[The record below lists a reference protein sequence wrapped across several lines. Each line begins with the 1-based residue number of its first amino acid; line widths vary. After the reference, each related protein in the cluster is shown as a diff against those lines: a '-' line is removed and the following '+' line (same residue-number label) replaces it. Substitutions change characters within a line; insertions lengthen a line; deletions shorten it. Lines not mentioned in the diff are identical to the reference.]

1 MCFDSVQKGQL
12 RSVRVEQVLLPPR
25 VDSMASFRFL
35 QRRKSSLFPH
45 LRAHEV
51 HVDARKRPRN
61 NLPRVDE
68 QDAVFARILESTQ
81 EYQSQMLW
89 GEMRDLEALE
99 AEFRSSGDVDSLPF
113 VEEAMKAT
121 SQRLAQHEGAAT
133 APHRRTVARAEEE
146 KNSDLY
152 SFYQLSNGS
161 YVVLHPFNMKC
172 LLKEYAPKQETTTTE
187 DDISHLL
194 EQVQVSGGGPSA
206 GAVANASDAVF
217 RHHLLPDT
225 IDARVVEIEHVVM
238 DDEAL
243 KRYRFLSH
251 LPKFCDFYLCE
262 LDLSD
267 QLSPETCD
275 AFRTELKKRVKQRKA
290 REDGGNKHE
299 TAASPSLLAMHAP
312 PSFSIDQEGMSWP
325 APSEAT
331 SRPTM
336 EQSYAITDEGLAGLD
351 EATLAAVQAAM
362 MASPSIAP
370 RSFEDAEGSF
380 ANVTRNSGYFPAL
393 GSSEDSTTGAHSSP
407 SVWGAAPSLIPP
419 EFDLNSAIKS
429 SKRKGSGKKGVSVFS
444 TNQRRSYR

>member
-25 VDSMASFRFL
+25 VDSVASFRFL

-51 HVDARKRPRN
+51 TADARKRPRN
-61 NLPRVDE
+61 GLPRVDE

-81 EYQSQMLW
+81 EYLSQMLW

-99 AEFRSSGDVDSLPF
+99 AEFRSSGDIDGLPF

-121 SQRLAQHEGAAT
+121 SQRLAQHEGASNAL
-133 APHRRTVARAEEE
+133 HRRTVTRAEEE
-146 KNSDLY
+146 KSTDLY

-172 LLKEYAPKQETTTTE
+172 LLKEYAPKHETTATE
-187 DDISHLL
+187 DEIAHQL
-194 EQVQVSGGGPSA
+194 EQVAVSGASSGGSA
-206 GAVANASDAVF
+206 INASDAVF

-225 IDARVVEIEHVVM
+225 IDAKVVDIEHVVM

-267 QLSPETCD
+267 QLSSDTSD
-275 AFRTELKKRVKQRKA
+275 AFRAELKKRIKQRKT
-290 REDGGNKHE
+290 RGNGGNKHE
-299 TAASPSLLAMHAP
+299 AAASPSLLALHAP
-312 PSFSIDQEGMSWP
+312 PSFSLDQEGMSWP

-331 SRPTM
+331 LRPTM
-336 EQSYAITDEGLAGLD
+336 DHAHSISDEGLAGLD

-362 MASPSIAP
+362 MASPSITP
-370 RSFEDAEGSF
+370 QSFDDAEGSF

-393 GSSEDSTTGAHSSP
+393 GGSEDHVTGVPSSP
-407 SVWGAAPSLIPP
+407 SVWGAASPLIPP
-419 EFDLNSAIKS
+419 EFDLSAAVKS
-429 SKRKGSGKKGVSVFS
+429 GKRKGSSKKGVSVFS